1 MGSWPGLVIWLWL
14 GTGTKI
20 QSRSVLMQYRAA
32 LLRPRPAPTEMY
44 PTPANVHAIHDT
56 MRGTG
61 VIREGAAKSTPL
73 ATAAATALS
82 APWPIRV
89 IPRPPRNPCTEP
101 H

>member
-61 VIREGAAKSTPL
+61 VIREGAANRPHL
-73 ATAAATALS
+73 
-82 APWPIRV
+82 
-89 IPRPPRNPCTEP
+89 PRPRPRRCQRHGPSG
-101 H
+101 